1 MCTMC
6 MPGTLVGQEKASDPL
21 ELELE
26 EVTVSYLIWVL
37 EIERCFS
44 VNVASTLNSLPIAS
58 LALAQQL
65 KILIFILLVGVLF
78 ARVSYVPCVLL
89 MPTEVTKGHQVP

>member
-1 MCTMC
+1 MC
-6 MPGTLVGQEKASDPL
+6 MPGTLVGQKKASDPL

-37 EIERCFS
+37 EIKPCFS
-44 VNVASTLNSLPIAS
+44 VNVASALNNLPITS

-78 ARVSYVPCVLL
+78 ARVSVYHVCS
-89 MPTEVTKGHQVP
+89 